1 MSEEV
6 KRTETM
12 STEQYEAQQALETK
26 LNDIA
31 DASTRHG
38 GGKLL
43 KFTRSTKVTR
53 ADVVESFTNAFQM
66 IGGVDRLALW
76 ADQNPGDFYKLFG
89 KLMPPAASD
98 LLDGQREFVVRHIL
112 PPPGMEVSSRQP
124 ETVDAEYTE
133 VKEND

>member
-1 MSEEV
+1 MTEEI

-12 STEQYEAQQALETK
+12 STEQYEAQQALESK

-38 GGKLL
+38 SGKLL

-112 PPPGMEVSSRQP
+112 PPPVMDTSPRQVQ
-124 ETVDAEYTE
+124 TVDAEFTE
-133 VKEND
+133 VKTNE

>member
-1 MSEEV
+1 MPEEIKIV
-6 KRTETM
+6 ETM
-12 STEQYEAQQALETK
+12 STEQYEAQQALESK

-31 DASTRHG
+31 TASTQYG

-112 PPPGMEVSSRQP
+112 PPPEMDTNPRQTQRTL
-124 ETVDAEYTE
+124 EAEYTE
-133 VKEND
+133 IDA

>member
-1 MSEEV
+1 MAEETKV
-6 KRTETM
+6 VETM
-12 STEQYEAQQALETK
+12 SAEQYEAQQKLETS
-26 LNDIA
+26 LNAIA
-31 DASTRHG
+31 TASTQHG
-38 GGKLL
+38 SGKLL

-98 LLDGQREFVVRHIL
+98 LLDGERVFTVRHVL
-112 PPPGMEVSSRQP
+112 PPSEMDVSPRK
-124 ETVDAEYTE
+124 TIVDAEYTE
-133 VKEND
+133 VDPSA

>member
-1 MSEEV
+1 MPEEIKIV
-6 KRTETM
+6 ETM
-12 STEQYEAQQALETK
+12 STEQYEAQQALEST

-31 DASTRHG
+31 TASTKYG

-98 LLDGQREFVVRHIL
+98 LLDGQREFVVRHVL
-112 PPPGMEVSSRQP
+112 PQPNMVVGPKPIDGEFEEV
-124 ETVDAEYTE
+124 EHNA
-133 VKEND
+133 